1 MLPNLFFLVEIHPIY
16 IKPSINLS
24 ILESYNF
31 SGIIM
36 VLRELSN
43 QELSQLAWHTIH
55 YFIKVGRGV
64 EEENLKTAFYTTVAN
79 DKLASSKVTLLNDRY
94 IFESIKPESVPFHS
108 EFVDDFSEK
117 SEKYDIVVNS
127 HVPVHDYQVKMNFF
141 KYKSG
146 STIVLSLAH
155 SIASGRAGVD
165 FISNILREYDC
176 LVTDKISFSD
186 SFDVPRPLSYY
197 AKLKSTKIMD
207 YVDVSESGKACSSI
221 PIMSAVDT
229 PRDLNTKFV
238 DINVTEKDY
247 SKLVETCKVN
257 GVSVNSYLS
266 ACQIRAVYESFCEKD
281 CEKPL
286 THNLSIDMRKK
297 VNDANFGGL
306 VHFSHSGMMFMQP
319 SDLDCVWS
327 LSKNISSWLERY
339 LISERIWASINKIES
354 LDLTVHDLNSPILDD
369 TLNWTSCNSNLGVI
383 DFKEFSDTIPV
394 EGFNFIVNRINGSHL
409 AFISTLN
416 DTLSIRYAFSEPH
429 YNNECME
436 KLTINFKKQIINGLL
451 IK

>member
-1 MLPNLFFLVEIHPIY
+1 MYLIY
-16 IKPSINLS
+16 IKPSIILS
-24 ILESYNF
+24 ILENYNF
-31 SGIIM
+31 VGIKM
-36 VLRELSN
+36 VLRELSS

-64 EEENLKTAFYTTVAN
+64 DEANLKNAFYTTVAN

-117 SEKYDIVVNS
+117 SERYNIVVNS

-141 KYKSG
+141 KSKSG

-155 SIASGRAGVD
+155 SIASGRSGVD

-176 LVTDKISFSD
+176 LVSGKISFSD

-207 YVDVSESGKACSSI
+207 YVDVSELDKAYSPI
-221 PIMSAVDT
+221 PIMSTVDT
-229 PRDLNTKFV
+229 PRDLNTKFI
-238 DINVTEKDY
+238 DINVIDKDY
-247 SKLVETCKVN
+247 SKLVEMCKVN

-266 ACQIRAVYESFCEKD
+266 ACQIRAVYETFFDKGYEKL
-281 CEKPL
+281 L

-327 LSKNISSWLERY
+327 LSKSISSWLERY
-339 LISERIWASINKIES
+339 LSSERIWASLNKIES
-354 LDLTVHDLNSPILDD
+354 LDLIIDDVNAPILDD
-369 TLNWTSCNSNLGVI
+369 TLSWSSCNSNLGII
-383 DFKEFSDTIPV
+383 DFKEFADTIPV

-416 DTLSIRYAFSEPH
+416 DSISIRYAFSEPH

-436 KLTINFKKQIINGLL
+436 RLTINFKKQIINGLL